1 MSKGNIILII
11 IAIIIIALL
20 SFIAFYLWQI
30 SDQIS
35 WQYQRIIEMNNTL
48 EAIKSDVY
56 WMKMH

>member
-1 MSKGNIILII
+1 MDKGKIILII
-11 IAIIIIALL
+11 FSIIIIVLL

-48 EAIKSDVY
+48 EGIKSDVF
-56 WMKMH
+56 WIKMH

>member
-56 WMKMH
+56 WIKMH